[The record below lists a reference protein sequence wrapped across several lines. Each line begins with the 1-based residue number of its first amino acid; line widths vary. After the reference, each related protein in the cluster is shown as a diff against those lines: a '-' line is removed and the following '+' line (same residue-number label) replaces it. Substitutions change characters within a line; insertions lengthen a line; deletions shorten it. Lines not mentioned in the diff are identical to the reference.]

1 MLYIIA
7 NELAGSG
14 AGAET
19 LRRVKA
25 LLEERRIP
33 YECRVTEWAG
43 HATELAREAAD
54 SGKTE
59 IVSLGG
65 DGTNFEIVN
74 GLGGRFAKLYFVPCG
89 TGNDFVRMLNLPRD
103 PVDAFRAQLD
113 GKPRRIDIGEVNEFH
128 FLNVSGCGFDADV
141 LRQADRFKKRGK
153 GLLPYLL
160 GIFAALKSFRPMTV
174 EWTEN
179 GQTVKKDVT
188 IYTLGNGSYFGGGM
202 KAVPHAVIDDGK
214 FDRIIADA
222 MGRGTILRMLSKFIP
237 GKHTSLPQVR
247 EDRCTEVTL
256 RCSGMTV
263 NIDGELF
270 RMNEARYRIIPGAI
284 EISLPA

>member
-1 MLYIIA
+1 MYIIA
-7 NELAGSG
+7 NEQAGSG
-14 AGAET
+14 AGAVE

-25 LLEERRIP
+25 LLEERGIP

-43 HATELAREAAD
+43 HARELAGEAVED
-54 SGKTE
+54 GKTE

-74 GLGGRFAKLYFVPCG
+74 GLAGHFVTLYFVPCG
-89 TGNDFVRMLNLPRD
+89 TGNDFVRMLHLPKD
-103 PVDAFRAQLD
+103 PVEALKAQLE
-113 GKPRRIDIGEVNEFH
+113 GRPRRIDVGRVNDFH
-128 FLNVSGCGFDADV
+128 FLNVSGCGFDVDV
-141 LRQADRFKKRGK
+141 LRQADRFKKLGK
-153 GLLPYLL
+153 GLTPYLL
-160 GIFAALKSFRPMTV
+160 GIFAALHSFRPMTV

-179 GQTVKKDVT
+179 GKVQKKEIT

-202 KAVPHAVIDDGK
+202 KAVPHAKIDDGL

-237 GKHTSLPQVR
+237 GKHTELPQVR
-247 EDRCTEVTL
+247 EDRCAEVTL
-256 RCSGMTV
+256 RCPGMTV

-270 RMNEARYRIIPGAI
+270 QMDEARYRILPGAI
-284 EISLPA
+284 EIRLPE